1 MKLIDELFKRYR
13 YKEET
18 LIPYGFISSNNVYKY
33 SKLIHDGA
41 FSIELE
47 INKGKIIGKLID
59 TDFNDEYNQIN
70 IDSISG
76 GFISSLKQEC
86 EEILLDVR
94 DKCFEQE
101 VFIYPQTNRINKLIK
116 DKYDVDP
123 EFLWDKFPGY
133 GVYRNKRSK
142 KWFALISNVN
152 KKKLSFNEDKEVE
165 ILNII
170 LGEETSKY
178 VNNINILTAYH
189 MNKKNWVSIL
199 LDDSIKDEEIMSLI
213 DRSFNFADIKTNWII
228 PANPKYYDVVSI
240 FDKSDVSIWKQS
252 SNINVGDYIYLY
264 IAEPYSCI
272 LFKCE
277 VVEVDIPY
285 EYKDKNVSMQR
296 IMRIKLIKK
305 YEEGQWSYQRLN
317 KYGITAIRGPRRIP
331 DNLIKDL

>member
-1 MKLIDELFKRYR
+1 
-13 YKEET
+13 
-18 LIPYGFISSNNVYKY
+18 
-33 SKLIHDGA
+33 
-41 FSIELE
+41 
-47 INKGKIIGKLID
+47 
-59 TDFNDEYNQIN
+59 
-70 IDSISG
+70 
-76 GFISSLKQEC
+76 
-86 EEILLDVR
+86 
-94 DKCFEQE
+94 
-101 VFIYPQTNRINKLIK
+101 
-116 DKYDVDP
+116 
-123 EFLWDKFPGY
+123 
-133 GVYRNKRSK
+133 
-142 KWFALISNVN
+142 
-152 KKKLSFNEDKEVE
+152 
-165 ILNII
+165 
-170 LGEETSKY
+170 
-178 VNNINILTAYH
+178 

-213 DRSFNFADIKTNWII
+213 DRSFNFADIKNNWII

-285 EYKDKNVSMQR
+285 EYKDKNVSMQK

-305 YEEGQWSYQRLN
+305 YEEGLWSYQRLN